1 MNDTSP
7 HIIHDHD
14 SGAHDGGC
22 HNGLA
27 SGERPGF
34 IALAVLGALILGL
47 GSAMGL
53 MFPPDDWFAGLLKPT
68 WNPPSWLFGPV
79 WTTLYL
85 LMAVALWLVLRDT
98 HRDPEARMRPL
109 GLFLVQFV
117 LNLAWTPLF
126 FGMHSP
132 MLAFVDIC
140 ALWVTALATALAFGK
155 VRALAGYLLVPYL
168 LWISFALILNG
179 TIWLMNT

>member
-7 HIIHDHD
+7 DFMHDNHR
-14 SGAHDGGC
+14 S
-22 HNGLA
+22 
-27 SGERPGF
+27 SVTERPGAVVLAAL
-34 IALAVLGALILGL
+34 IALVLGL

-53 MFPPDDWFAGLLKPT
+53 LFPPDAWFATLLKPT

-79 WTTLYL
+79 WTVLYI
-85 LMAVALWLVLRDT
+85 LMAVALWLLLRET
-98 HRDPEARMRPL
+98 HDRPEARVRPV

-140 ALWVTALATALAFGK
+140 ALWVAALATALAFGK
-155 VRALAGYLLVPYL
+155 LRTVAGYLLVPYL

-179 TIWLMNT
+179 TIWLMNL

>member
-7 HIIHDHD
+7 DFTHD
-14 SGAHDGGC
+14 SHHPAA
-22 HNGLA
+22 N
-27 SGERPGF
+27 ERPGVVV
-34 IALAVLGALILGL
+34 LAVLIALILGL

-53 MFPPDDWFAGLLKPT
+53 LFPPDEWFATLLKPT

-79 WTTLYL
+79 WTVLYI
-85 LMAVALWLVLRDT
+85 LMAVALWLVLRHT
-98 HRDPEARMRPL
+98 HQQPEARVAPV

-126 FGMHSP
+126 FGMQSP

-155 VRALAGYLLVPYL
+155 LRTAAGYLLVPYL

-179 TIWLMNT
+179 TIWLMNL

>member
-7 HIIHDHD
+7 DFTHDHD
-14 SGAHDGGC
+14 RPDAT
-22 HNGLA
+22 
-27 SGERPGF
+27 ERPGVVVLA
-34 IALAVLGALILGL
+34 ALVALILGL

-53 MFPPDDWFAGLLKPT
+53 LFPPDDWYTATLLKPT

-79 WTTLYL
+79 WTALYVM
-85 LMAVALWLVLRDT
+85 MAAALWLVLRET
-98 HRDPEARMRPL
+98 YQTPEARVRPV

-140 ALWVTALATALAFGK
+140 ALWMAALATALAFGK
-155 VRALAGYLLVPYL
+155 VRTAAAYLLVPYL
-168 LWISFALILNG
+168 LWISFALVLNG
-179 TIWLMNT
+179 TIWLMNL